1 MKLVSFAIVLTT
13 LGVPTIAGCRS
24 LPVVNRY
31 RYVEATV
38 EDIPDFKKVEGIFVV
53 KHYHPEI
60 AEIMLVIGDQDKL
73 EQIIGREIFSEN
85 VVSDCWWIKR
95 IHRHYSEARRIDN
108 FGRGSFNDSRVVFVT
123 KKRAYMIPFGV
134 DSKNGKHTV
143 YGDDYVS
150 EALGRDFAD
159 LGLIEEETPYKGI
172 PGIEHLLK
180 RKQPNQR
187 E

>member
-1 MKLVSFAIVLTT
+1 MKLLNFAVVLTI
-13 LGVPTIAGCRS
+13 LGFLSIGGCRS

-31 RYVEATV
+31 HYVEATV
-38 EDIPDFKKVEGIFVV
+38 EDIPDLKKLEGIFVV
-53 KHYHPEI
+53 KHYHPEMG
-60 AEIMLVIGDQDKL
+60 EIMLVIGDQDKL
-73 EQIIGREIFSEN
+73 EQIIGREIFSES
-85 VVSDCWWIKR
+85 VVSDGGWIKR

-134 DSKNGKHTV
+134 DNKNGKHTV

-150 EALGRDFAD
+150 EALGRDFAE

-180 RKQPNQR
+180 RKQPNQT

>member
-1 MKLVSFAIVLTT
+1 MKLLNFAVVLTI
-13 LGVPTIAGCRS
+13 LGLLSIGGCRS

-31 RYVEATV
+31 HYVEATIK
-38 EDIPDFKKVEGIFVV
+38 DIPKLERTKAILLMNINHPVEADWIG
-53 KHYHPEI
+53 
-60 AEIMLVIGDQDKL
+60 LIGDQD
-73 EQIIGREIFSEN
+73 EVEEVIGHCISPQR
-85 VVSDCWWIKR
+85 VVSDPLWIKR

-150 EALGRDFAD
+150 EALGRDFAE
-159 LGLIEEETPYKGI
+159 LGLIEQETPYKGI
-172 PGIEHLLK
+172 PGVEHLQK
-180 RKQPNQR
+180 RQQPKQP
-187 E
+187 